1 MRSLFPFDAECCCCC
16 SAKNNR
22 LQGTLDR
29 GLKRIENQLDIRTIM
44 SNALEFK
51 IFKNIFLK
59 SRERLLLKLQRFNT
73 IEECSNSSEE
83 RISDTELIE
92 NSGKAAV
99 YSQDHLS
106 KIYHFLLQNPKFKQE
121 REKKLVLGLFKR

>member
-1 MRSLFPFDAECCCCC
+1 MRSLIPYDAECCC

-29 GLKRIENQLDIRTIM
+29 GLQRIENQLDIRTIM
-44 SNALEFK
+44 RNALEFK

-73 IEECSNSSEE
+73 IEECSNPSDEI
-83 RISDTELIE
+83 ISDTELIE
-92 NSGKAAV
+92 NSGNKAV
-99 YSQDHLS
+99 YSQERLS
-106 KIYHFLLQNPKFKQE
+106 KIYRFLLQNPKFKQE
-121 REKKLVLGLFKR
+121 REKKLVIGLFKR